1 MISTNAAFHA
11 AIAEAG
17 RNRYFFGLFSRLL
30 DESRRLL
37 RLYYRSYEDRL
48 PQAFVDEHEELIAAI
63 AARDVEA
70 ADRLAKAHA
79 EQIVRQIQQLFTR
92 EERLDI
98 EL

>member
-1 MISTNAAFHA
+1 M
-11 AIAEAG
+11 
-17 RNRYFFGLFSRLL
+17 GLFNRLL

-37 RLYYRSYEDRL
+37 RLYYRSYDDRL
-48 PQAFVDEHEELIAAI
+48 PQAFVDEHEVLIAAI

-79 EQIVRQIQQLFTR
+79 EQIVEQIQRLFTR